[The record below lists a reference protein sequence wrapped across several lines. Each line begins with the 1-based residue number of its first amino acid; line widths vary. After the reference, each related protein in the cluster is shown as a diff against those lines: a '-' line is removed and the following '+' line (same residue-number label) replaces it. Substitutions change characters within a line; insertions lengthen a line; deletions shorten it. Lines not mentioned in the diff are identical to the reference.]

1 MVSINVFLSSDVV
14 DSSACSV
21 ILLCPS
27 LSSFESDILVES
39 PSISSSCCSSLD
51 VAPSD
56 TPSTSVPPLPSA
68 SGEPADPS
76 FWSSPLPSPDTG
88 ELFVYESSVLPDFS
102 GAGVIYARA
111 SL

>member
-14 DSSACSV
+14 DSSACSL
-21 ILLCPS
+21 IILCPS

-39 PSISSSCCSSLD
+39 PSVSSSCCSSLG

-56 TPSTSVPPLPSA
+56 TPSTSVSSLPSA
-68 SGEPADPS
+68 PSKPADAS
-76 FWSSPLPSPDTG
+76 FWSSPLPPQDTG
-88 ELFVYESSVLPDFS
+88 ELFVDESSVLPDFS
-102 GAGVIYARA
+102 GAGVICARA

>member
-1 MVSINVFLSSDVV
+1 
-14 DSSACSV
+14 
-21 ILLCPS
+21 
-27 LSSFESDILVES
+27 
-39 PSISSSCCSSLD
+39 
-51 VAPSD
+51 
-56 TPSTSVPPLPSA
+56 VPPLPSA